1 MFLWKY
7 CRRVISRS
15 TWKTV
20 WKQSQSRKILIR
32 TSHTALNAARQPKT
46 ARNLTIMK
54 EQNSEEEVMK
64 ILDDI
69 PNGRRALL
77 ENYDN
82 LLNVAEYC
90 NNNYTQVLLLQPTD
104 GVACYT
110 SNQLCAKKPDF
121 PVTSTTLT
129 WFGGDGFANC
139 TDSVLPSRCHAKLA
153 PCACFSQVTA
163 AW

>member
-1 MFLWKY
+1 MKEHLNVVGVIILGECFCESTAGELFLE
-7 CRRVISRS
+7 VPE
-15 TWKTV
+15 
-20 WKQSQSRKILIR
+20 KQSGSSHRAGR
-32 TSHTALNAARQPKT
+32 SSFEHHTALNAARQPKT

-104 GVACYT
+104 GVACFT
-110 SNQLCAKKPDF
+110 SNQLCATKPDF

-129 WFGGDGFANC
+129 
-139 TDSVLPSRCHAKLA
+139 
-153 PCACFSQVTA
+153 
-163 AW
+163 